1 MLTYKKTY
9 LNPYEQA
16 KENLQNDELYKE
28 LGGNET
34 WTRYAKSGSLNTL
47 LGTINEAKSTMSIDD
62 IHKLPN
68 WNDYN
73 SEQRLQQLAVSMFTD
88 NEKVKEWDEIS
99 YDELGNPQNV
109 KVSMTERQYYQ
120 KQLDKD
126 AEQNRLQLK
135 LKEEQEYKDQM
146 NWWLKAANNVGA
158 FVAEAGTET
167 LEYFRGQVNFVASL
181 FKGMWNISQASS
193 VDEFTSSEFWDAAW
207 RDAGTYEFL
216 PSISWK
222 ESLYEWERTN
232 TDLMTITGESTTA
245 LSIARLLGNTLGQVA
260 FTYAFN
266 ATGAALSKVGGNAI
280 NAGQYAIGN
289 FFINAAPS
297 VQTAGQVLY
306 WGGMAGNNYREL
318 CNDPSLA
325 DVPTIYLATN
335 SMLRAAGEY
344 AISKGLANFWGAT
357 SRAKM
362 MHNWSSK
369 INTVGGIKRYLTDA
383 LKDGVEE
390 ALQEYSG
397 QFINTASYILQSQ
410 FGGKKEGAFE
420 KYSGYNFQNIMDAFA
435 AGVLVTG
442 ISSSLQIVGTKSLY
456 KNEYKLDKQGNVMF
470 DENGK
475 VLRKKYSKITSWDI
489 VQNIDTLVTQV
500 NETLKNKDLSVEE
513 RELILQQAYKSAE
526 LISSYFGQI
535 GTERVNKVKEF
546 FKDYDESVAV
556 ASMFNTEKSSAR
568 DMYNLE
574 GYKPSTIKFKLDESG
589 KYKSVVE
596 SKKDEFLETEYA
608 YQRNKVLNDR
618 LNIVAETI
626 LDLQKEFTKG
636 TAYFSQSTY
645 DKQKE
650 DVKKKLEKAKITET
664 KQTVNK
670 TTDLTEG
677 LTPGTEDYKSAK
689 AIENIFKETDADN
702 VVVSKDGV
710 KPVKINNTVVVPE
723 KMIATTPTND
733 IGKDVIKSL
742 ALEDA
747 ITRIIKAKE
756 LKFAMQELLTL
767 YRSFS
772 NNSAAT
778 IDEAV
783 SNLFVDNGFF
793 SMSLMSGSKFV
804 RPFLL
809 QLDKIFDIASG
820 SAAQTDVYKQQIGNV
835 KKQWQKSII
844 NFLIIQDNADAN
856 LATVLTT
863 SQLSYVNSH
872 RYGKDMANRI
882 IDGKPLPA
890 DKSVMEKRVN
900 SLTIPSAKKK
910 TLLDNLYSKDKDTRV
925 SAINYLNRQY
935 FGMYRSLFD
944 DKIYPSCDTPQSYK
958 LAKIL
963 LNNDVTLENWLTK
976 SIPHEKQGTF
986 EEVLK
991 QRKEY
996 YNEQFKQLNN
1006 NQFGLVIN
1014 NDGSYK
1020 IKELHAQS
1028 FTGGEQYRSDLK
1040 DVISGKY
1047 ADKAISKLV
1056 KAEKSLYEGYMDS
1069 NISDIGKQYYTLTD
1083 LIKDTSLLNF
1093 DTAEKILNKFGV
1105 VNEYTTFQYI
1115 SNDILSRTG
1124 ATSVVKTNNG
1134 EYIFVNVKPFNS
1146 LLIKED
1152 VKLGENPDIKKLI
1165 KNKYL
1170 NGLLKTTKIVYDKAT
1185 YYDTKTNTIHLDEVC
1200 KTNEAYARFALLHEI
1215 QHVIQYQNNI
1225 GGGLAANWLMQLQSS
1240 KRKQIVNDIKLHNP
1254 DIFQDVNLTPQQEIE
1269 LAQDFVY
1276 FQISGEQQAY
1286 GLLGNAIVNRV
1297 PYFVRRDAKGVHLDT
1312 TWGTYDLL
1320 TETQSAYP
1328 VRQELPYGKTLYKS
1342 LVPVTEY
1349 KEYIKKYNPDAN
1361 VKFNDTENEYKY
1373 TDLEISEYD
1382 TKQLK
1387 QLVFDDEYN
1396 SNVDNIRQA
1405 ASDAVA
1411 LYKFAEWYPEY
1422 LKVEKSDPFDKYGA
1436 IADKIRD
1443 ELAYDMKTSISF
1455 SKGFLKL
1462 IKSRLITD
1470 KLKTNIINSLYNFLI
1485 TDSEYVQSYTSI
1497 PLGITGNT
1505 RHPDSNVAMDK
1516 LDYYIGGN
1524 YAARVVSLHKMWLD
1538 YGKGMKYE
1546 DFLFTPIPFI
1556 RAQNSETY
1564 YDAPFV
1570 SAVVGD
1576 SIVDARGIQR
1586 RESLS
1591 VLRKGQI
1598 NDKNT
1603 YVTYG
1608 TLTPNSVVS
1617 YINPNENEVL
1627 ITVDTARN
1635 ATTTQLRKLETKE
1648 EINELKAEYNQI
1660 PLLDEKSDALSEKD
1674 VSEELLSKAAREFA
1688 NINNEK
1694 FSLRK
1699 IDAEDVDLD
1708 GSYIILPDSS
1718 LFEVD
1723 SFYDINSKDII
1734 DFAIDFSEKNNLTNR
1749 ELAYI
1754 YNSFAIISTTDDKY
1768 HITLYPNL
1776 NKNTI
1781 QKVLEISKTAL
1792 NEGIPV
1798 TVTFDNYLS
1807 SRVQSWNNR
1816 NIVKSEIRVNNAFD
1830 LRVLENYLIKKEKNQ
1845 DFVDYQYA
1853 KTPDNLKSEKQSPIF
1868 DNTEQ
1873 PKVSRYVSNTEAK
1886 GTLLEY
1892 YIVKG
1897 KPIQVDP
1904 KIQTMLKSVKKSDVG
1919 KIEDGL
1925 LDLIKKRELN
1935 VSTLYE
1941 YVRKAASMNNY
1952 TWKLINDNFYH
1963 NENIRTFD
1971 ELVKLSDVSAE
1982 QMYALSAAIRAS
1994 KKLNNKFLDEKI
2006 TPSRVQKVVD
2016 RILSDENLK
2025 FEAKIYNDVLTRFE
2039 TYKSNKV
2046 DVQYDYLRHLMAK
2059 NWDGTLISGSH
2070 MAAIVK
2076 WIARVEAVEGKD
2088 YGPRK
2093 AKTVSTETTYGN
2105 TRHADEE
2112 NMTLEDTLLDRES
2125 EKAFDITLDSAS
2137 EAERRQEVLNYF
2149 YRKEVFENKD
2159 TKNMTYLQASNKLS
2173 QIKEKVEEMPIS
2185 EINNIYV
2192 MSVIR
2197 DTTGKA
2203 TYEKAINKS
2212 FDTFRPKSFIYTNCA
2227 SIGRAIAS
2235 NVKPKDIKKFQKQ
2248 FPGILTDDGKF
2259 DTNYINGKD
2268 RAQLAELEDK
2278 LKNIRTIVKENKFN
2292 VSQAA
2297 SLLDKLIKEKQKN
2310 AAEKSRVERLKK
2322 QKEKYKS
2329 SYDVNFAND
2338 VSFEIYSNV
2347 EMPAKLKTILD
2358 TGFKSATEISQS
2370 EVQNISNDE
2379 DQNLIV
2385 RGDKFLEANADNL
2398 SKLTQ
2403 VDAEEIINFYI
2414 HSTAIQGD
2422 ITRNELRNYDAYK
2435 MLVLGYFVQ
2444 QNRNGVYSFTEDLL
2458 NQVKRTINVVTSS
2471 GATVTATAKTLAKLT
2486 DPNRVVVESLKH
2498 AGIEVSDEAVDAL
2511 VLALNLPTHQRQ
2523 PGYGFTDT
2531 ELQERKSRAIEEAI
2545 ATISN
2550 DVRFQRRHSTN
2561 KKSFF
2566 DQLWKIQ
2573 RWAMLSSPGTALRN
2587 ITSNVIV
2594 DKVGKAA
2601 EKVGQLATKALPK
2614 RKSVG
2619 EMEQKYTQYK
2629 IVGTK
2634 VSDDTKNFV
2643 EGLFEN
2649 SIYTREDNKGKV
2661 TNVTFYD
2668 LMNDGMSKYFADNPL
2683 QRIFKSE
2690 DNDTRTAAQAMA
2702 RSIIVKLFGEEMFN
2716 TENITN
2722 KTAKEAAK
2730 VMNKV
2735 AAFTFKFLSDD
2746 PWIKK
2751 ETKRLFGAMLT
2762 EDNVPI
2768 NEGYS
2773 TKVLDTLANAYA
2785 MAAYEYMHRDNFATK
2800 IESLIHNRL
2809 GSAGYFA
2816 YKQLF
2821 PFLTSSVNWFNE
2833 GLNYTP
2839 YGLAKGIINYIKLEK
2854 TIHKMEVKQL
2864 QAKAEGRSE
2873 LTPRFAEYLA
2883 KKQIGQGILGSIGL
2897 ITGALLAG
2905 FGFAGLDEEDDK
2917 YKLRIGTN
2925 IWIDISDLVGSSG
2938 MLAGIAMVSIFKDDD
2953 TTMWDVI
2960 KGTMNTIFDDSIY
2973 NGIITD
2979 ITYSNTLTDFVVN
2992 KTENAMLSFIP
3003 NALKLFN
3010 KMLYVHA
3017 PQYSKN
3023 KLVKFLQ
3030 RIAVQMVPGAVYA
3043 LPKKVDIYTGETEV
3057 EYNLPWLFKA
3067 ANSVLPIDVSPY
3079 NVSEIEQEALYQGVN
3094 RSYLTGNYK
3103 DIGQL
3108 NSSDVIKLNKKYG
3121 ELNKEAL
3128 TKLYSSK
3135 TKYKVKKEDGTYT
3148 ELTYNKMTTE
3158 QKKSVIQRIMSDNA
3172 LYAKVYVY
3180 TSNGGKYYTTE
3191 DEYKTLKKLGIK
3203 NVYIVTNKKK
3213 GFN

>member
-146 NWWLKAANNVGA
+146 NWWLKASNNVGA
-158 FVAEAGTET
+158 FAAEAGTET
-167 LEYFRGQVNFVASL
+167 LEYLRGQVNFVASL

-266 ATGAALSKVGGNAI
+266 ATGAALSKVGSNAI

-410 FGGKKEGAFE
+410 FGGKKEGGFE

-475 VLRKKYSKITSWDI
+475 VLRKKYSKITSWNI

-546 FKDYDESVAV
+546 FKDYDESVVV
-556 ASMFNTEKSSAR
+556 ASMFNTEQSSAR

-664 KQTVNK
+664 KTTVNK

-747 ITRIIKAKE
+747 ITRITTAKE

-809 QLDKIFDIASG
+809 QLDKIFDVASG
-820 SAAQTDVYKQQIGNV
+820 SKAQTDVYKQQIENV

-872 RYGKDMANRI
+872 RYGKYMANRI

-910 TLLDNLYSKDKDTRV
+910 TLLDNLYSNDKDTRV
-925 SAINYLNRQY
+925 SSINYLNRQY

-1014 NDGSYK
+1014 DDGSYK

-1069 NISDIGKQYYTLTD
+1069 KISDIGKQYYTLTD

-1105 VNEYTTFQYI
+1105 VNEYTAFQYI
-1115 SNDILSRTG
+1115 SNDVLSRTG

-1254 DIFQDVNLTPQQEIE
+1254 DIFQDANLTPQQEIE

-1349 KEYIKKYNPDAN
+1349 KEYIKKYNPNAN
-1361 VKFNDTENEYKY
+1361 VKFNDSVNEYKY
-1373 TDLEISEYD
+1373 TDLDVTDYD
-1382 TKQLK
+1382 KKQIEKLIFNEK
-1387 QLVFDDEYN
+1387 YRDDVN
-1396 SNVDNIRQA
+1396 NIRSVASNVI
-1405 ASDAVA
+1405 SV
-1411 LYKFAEWYPEY
+1411 YKFIRWYPEY
-1422 LKVEKSDPFDKYGA
+1422 LKTSDPINKYEYV
-1436 IADKIRD
+1436 ADKIRN
-1443 ELAYDMKTSISF
+1443 ELSDDRDTSMSF
-1455 SKGFLKL
+1455 AKEFQKL
-1462 IKSRLITD
+1462 IKSKLITD
-1470 KLKTNIINSLYNFLI
+1470 RLKTNIINDVYNFLV
-1485 TDSEYVQSYTSI
+1485 TDSKYVQNYTSI

-1505 RHPDSNVAMDK
+1505 RHPDSDVAMNN
-1516 LDYYIGGN
+1516 LEYYIGIN
-1524 YAARVVSLHKMWLD
+1524 YAIKTVSMHKMWLD
-1538 YGKGMKYE
+1538 YGKGMEYE
-1546 DFLFTPIPFI
+1546 EFLFTPIPFI
-1556 RAQNSETY
+1556 RAQNSKTY

-1570 SAVVGD
+1570 SAVIGD

-1591 VLRKGQI
+1591 VLGKGQV

-1608 TLTPNSVVS
+1608 TIKPVNVFS
-1617 YINPNENEVL
+1617 YINPNENEIL
-1627 ITVDTARN
+1627 ITIDTARN

-1660 PLLDEKSDALSEKD
+1660 PLLDEKSYTLNEED
-1674 VSEELLSKAAREFA
+1674 VSEELLSKAAKEFA
-1688 NINNEK
+1688 NTKSKN
-1694 FSLRK
+1694 FDLYK
-1699 IDAEDVDLD
+1699 IDTEDVDLD
-1708 GSYIILPDSS
+1708 GSYVILPDSS

-1723 SFYDINSKDII
+1723 GFYDINSKDII

-1754 YNSFAIISTTDDKY
+1754 YNSFAVINTSNDEY

-1776 NKNTI
+1776 TKNTI
-1781 QKVLEISKTAL
+1781 QKVIEISKNAF
-1792 NEGIPV
+1792 NSGVPV
-1798 TVTFDNYLS
+1798 VVDFENYLS
-1807 SRVQSWNNR
+1807 SKVQSWNNR
-1816 NIVKSEIRVNNAFD
+1816 KITKSEIRVERKYD
-1830 LRVLENYLIKKEKNQ
+1830 LPLLESYLNKKEKDS

-1853 KTPDNLKSEKQSPIF
+1853 KTPDDLKSEKPSVIF
-1868 DNTEQ
+1868 DNVEQ
-1873 PKVSRYVSNTEAK
+1873 AKVSRYVSNTEAK
-1886 GTLLEY
+1886 GTLLQY

-1904 KIQTMLKSVKKSDVG
+1904 KIQTMLKSIKRSDIG
-1919 KIEDGL
+1919 KLDDGL
-1925 LDLIKKRELN
+1925 LELIKKRELN
-1935 VSTLYE
+1935 VGTLYE
-1941 YVRKAASMNNY
+1941 YVRKASSINNY

-1963 NENIRTFD
+1963 NENVRTFD
-1971 ELVKLSDVSAE
+1971 ELIKLSNVSAR

-2006 TPSRVQKVVD
+2006 TASRVQKVVD

-2025 FEAKIYNDVLTRFE
+2025 FEAKIYKDVLTRFG

-2046 DVQYDYLRHLMAK
+2046 DVQYDYLRHLLAK

-2093 AKTVSTETTYGN
+2093 AKTVSTETTYGD

-2112 NMTLEDTLLDRES
+2112 NMTLGDTLQDRES

-2137 EAERRQEVLNYF
+2137 EAERRREVLHYF

-2159 TKNMTYLQASNKLS
+2159 TKNMTYLQTGNKLS
-2173 QIKEKVEEMPIS
+2173 QIEEKVEEMPIS

-2203 TYEKAINKS
+2203 LYEKAITKS
-2212 FDTFRPKSFIYTNCA
+2212 FKTFRPKSFIYTNCA
-2227 SIGRAIAS
+2227 SIGRAIAN

-2292 VSQAA
+2292 ISQAA

-2338 VSFEIYSNV
+2338 VSFEIYSNI

-2385 RGDKFLEANADNL
+2385 RGNKFLEANGDNL

-2444 QNRNGVYSFTEDLL
+2444 QNRNGVYNFTEDLL
-2458 NQVKRTINVVTSS
+2458 NQVKRTLNVITSA
-2471 GATVTATAKTLAKLT
+2471 GATVTSTAKTLAKLT

-2511 VLALNLPTHQRQ
+2511 VNALNLPVHQRQ

-2531 ELQERKSRAIEEAI
+2531 ELQKRKSKAIEEAI

-2643 EGLFEN
+2643 EGIFEN
-2649 SIYTREDNKGKV
+2649 PIYTTRNNKGKI

-2683 QRIFKSE
+2683 QRIFTSE
-2690 DNDTRTAAQAMA
+2690 DNDSHTAARAMA
-2702 RSIIVKLFGEEMFN
+2702 RSIIIKLFGEEMFN
-2716 TENITN
+2716 TANITN
-2722 KTAKEAAK
+2722 KTAKQAAT

-2746 PWIKK
+2746 AWIRK
-2751 ETKRLFGAMLT
+2751 ETKRLVGAMLT

-2773 TKVLDTLANAYA
+2773 TRVLDTLANAYA

-2800 IESLIHNRL
+2800 LESLIHNRL

-2821 PFLTSSVNWFNE
+2821 PFLTSSINWFNE

-2883 KKQIGQGILGSIGL
+2883 KKQIGQGILGSVGL
-2897 ITGALLAG
+2897 IAGALLAG

-2953 TTMWDVI
+2953 ATMWDVI

-3108 NSSDVIKLNKKYG
+3108 NSLDVIKLNKKYG

-3135 TKYKVKKEDGTYT
+3135 TKYKVEKEDGKYV
-3148 ELTYNKMTTE
+3148 ELVYNKMTTE

-3172 LYAKVYVY
+3172 TIAKIYIY
-3180 TSNGGKYYTTE
+3180 TSNGGKYFTSE
-3191 DEYKTLKKLGIK
+3191 EERKELRKLGIT
-3203 NVYIVTNKKK
+3203 NIYIATAKKK
-3213 GFN
+3213 GFA